1 VRFDAGHSNSV
12 EYVEREYVTGNYF
25 DVLGVK
31 PAIGRLFK
39 DEDNRTPQGH
49 PLVVLSYDFWRNR
62 LALDPAILGRVL
74 MVDEQPVTVIGVAAP
89 GFMAW
94 KWRAARICGCPP

>member
-1 VRFDAGHSNSV
+1 LFAGVFARSFAAKVRFDAGRSNSV

-39 DEDNRTPQGH
+39 TKTTAPR
-49 PLVVLSYDFWRNR
+49 
-62 LALDPAILGRVL
+62 RV
-74 MVDEQPVTVIGVAAP
+74 TR
-89 GFMAW
+89 W
-94 KWRAARICGCPP
+94 SS